1 MQLQIQIL
9 IASYAFLLLV
19 FLLSRKSKLAHNKV
33 FSWFI
38 GIVLASLLFDI
49 LSESGVLNDQ
59 TNFNSFIG
67 YLYGPLLLFY
77 VQSISKVSLNRR
89 LMFLHFSPALIVLSL
104 DIIFYYF
111 PSISGFSFWKVN
123 IILMSIHLFAYTLAV
138 FYQVSTFKN
147 QKSLQHLHLWLSFL
161 SWGFAV
167 LLFIFCIE
175 IYVALFNQFK
185 FFTPIRISSLLVQLI
200 YLNIMVYFGLATP
213 EIFTKKQKYNYSNL
227 SRSKKKEL
235 VSKLKKYMEE
245 QEPFLDF
252 DLTLQS
258 LAEQTGIESAQ
269 LSQVINEHFNRN
281 FKDFVNT
288 YRIDRAAALLAGPEN
303 LITKEVM
310 YHSGFLSKS
319 TFNPVFKKHTGMTPS
334 QFRREWKKANLK

>member
-19 FLLSRKSKLAHNKV
+19 FLVSRKNKFVHNQV
-33 FSWFI
+33 FSLFI
-38 GIVLASLLFDI
+38 GVVLLSLLFDI
-49 LSESGVLNDQ
+49 LSSLAILDDR
-59 TNFNSFIG
+59 TNLNSFIG

-77 VQSISKVSLNRR
+77 VQSILKKSSSKLHM
-89 LMFLHFSPALIVLSL
+89 LLHFVPALVILTL
-104 DIIFYYF
+104 DLLFYYH
-111 PSISGFSFWKVN
+111 PTTSGFQFWKVN
-123 IILMSIHLFAYTLAV
+123 ILLMILHLFGYTLAV
-138 FYQVSTFKN
+138 FYQVHTCRN
-147 QKSLQHLHLWLSFL
+147 QKSLQHLQLWLRFL

-175 IYVALFNQFK
+175 IYFVLFNQFR
-185 FFTPIRISSLLVQLI
+185 FFTPVRVSSLMVQLI

-213 EIFTKKQKYNYSNL
+213 EIFTKKQKYDYSRL
-227 SRSKKKEL
+227 SHSEKNEL
-235 VSKLKKYMEE
+235 VSKLKKYMEKE
-245 QEPFLDF
+245 EPFLDF

-258 LAEQTGIESAQ
+258 LAEQTGIESTQ
-269 LSQVINEHFNRN
+269 LSQVINEHFDRN

-288 YRIDRAAALLAGPEN
+288 YRIERAVALLTGPED

-319 TFNPVFKKHTGMTPS
+319 TFNPVFKKHTGMNPS
-334 QFRREWKKANLK
+334 QFRRKWKKDHIK